1 MEARTHPGDAFAD
14 VVYASGGMQAV
25 LLITAVLVAV
35 SIVLPMLFPVKR
47 VEEKLANS
55 P

>member
-1 MEARTHPGDAFAD
+1 MQPRAHAGDAFVN

-35 SIVLPMLFPVKR
+35 SIVLPILFKR
-47 VEEKLANS
+47 
-55 P
+55 

>member
-1 MEARTHPGDAFAD
+1 METRTHPGDAFAD

-35 SIVLPMLFPVKR
+35 SIVLPMLFPAKR
-47 VEEKLANS
+47 AEDKS
-55 P
+55 ST